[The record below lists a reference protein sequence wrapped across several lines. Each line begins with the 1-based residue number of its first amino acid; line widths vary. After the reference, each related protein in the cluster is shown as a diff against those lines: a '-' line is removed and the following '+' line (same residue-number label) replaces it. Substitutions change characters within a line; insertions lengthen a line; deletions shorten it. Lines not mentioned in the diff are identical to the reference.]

1 MERCFG
7 SINKLAMNG
16 QLVVVVRR
24 HSSSSSMVASYLTVF
39 AIAVIVSHFRLA
51 SAAGADSAGGSQV
64 SSGVGAGGSNN
75 APIRYQIQE
84 ELPAGTPIGNLIDDA
99 GLRQRYGP
107 EIVQQLRFRFVSA
120 ADAASLPFEIGAIGG
135 ALRTTGPIDRDS
147 GTICNKQAASQ
158 QQQQQQR
165 PPGSGVGQIG
175 VGSVGGDDR
184 CEVHLSIV
192 VQPVQYLQI
201 VRVIV
206 EVTDVND
213 NAPRFRETTVHL
225 PINEA
230 AAVGSTYVLPTA
242 IDADGRRYG
251 VRRYELETAAAAAGR
266 FGLTTARK
274 VDGSTDVRLVLDGR
288 LDRESESQY
297 RLRLIAVDGGEPA
310 RSGSVDLIITVTDSN
325 DNRPEFTSAEYQAT
339 VAEDAP
345 VGTVVVQVSG
355 DC

>member
-1 MERCFG
+1 MC
-7 SINKLAMNG
+7 SS
-16 QLVVVVRR
+16 
-24 HSSSSSMVASYLTVF
+24 HSSDDRCLLSFIISYYLI
-39 AIAVIVSHFRLA
+39 AIATCLGSSHFRLTN
-51 SAAGADSAGGSQV
+51 AAPDDADISAGSLSATGGGST
-64 SSGVGAGGSNN
+64 SNN

-84 ELPAGTPIGNLIDDA
+84 ELPAGTPVGNLVDDA
-99 GLRQRYGP
+99 GLRQRYGS
-107 EIVQQLRFRFVSA
+107 EVVQQLRFRFVSA

-135 ALRTTGPIDRDS
+135 ALRTNGPIDRDS
-147 GTICNKQAASQ
+147 GIICNKQASQ

-165 PPGSGVGQIG
+165 PMSGGGLVGTG
-175 VGSVGGDDR
+175 NAAAVDDR

-206 EVTDVND
+206 EIIDIND
-213 NAPRFRETTVHL
+213 NAPRFRETTVHV

-242 IDADGRRYG
+242 VDADGRRFG

-266 FGLTTARK
+266 FGLTSTRK
-274 VDGSTDVRLVLDGR
+274 VDGSIDVRLVLDGR
-288 LDRESESQY
+288 LDRETESQY
-297 RLRLIAVDGGEPA
+297 RLRLVAVDGGEPA
-310 RSGSVDLIITVTDSN
+310 RSGSVDIIITVTDSN

-345 VGTVVVQVSG
+345 VGTVVVQVRDEFSPIG
-355 DC
+355 YMFGG